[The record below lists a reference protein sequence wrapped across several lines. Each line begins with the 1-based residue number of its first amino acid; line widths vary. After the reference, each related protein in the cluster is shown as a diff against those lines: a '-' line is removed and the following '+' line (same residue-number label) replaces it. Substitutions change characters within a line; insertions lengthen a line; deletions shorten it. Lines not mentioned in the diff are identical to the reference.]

1 MLQAMLAKF
10 NQSIR
15 LISVLILI
23 LIRCIDQLLVSRV
36 FPMLLSHLL
45 ASTIPSTQFIDEK
58 YSKHDAKTS
67 RNNLITNSVSSKA
80 VVSTAYNCNTLD
92 SHYRTNQSKANYKI
106 SIKTSS
112 TFAVNLT
119 RAAKILVNSSKFVQ
133 QYLTETQSKILFIC
147 RNLPID
153 NLSKIGYTFTKKHQN
168 YLGSSIFSEFKNQ
181 TTLGLQRFK
190 IQYLT

>member
-1 MLQAMLAKF
+1 MLQAMLAKY

-15 LISVLILI
+15 LISVSILI

-45 ASTIPSTQFIDEK
+45 ANIIPSTQFIDEK
-58 YSKHDAKTS
+58 YSKHGTKTS
-67 RNNLITNSVSSKA
+67 RNNSITNSASRKA
-80 VVSTAYNCNTLD
+80 VVSTTYNCDTLD
-92 SHYRTNQSKANYKI
+92 SHYRTNQKKANYKI
-106 SIKTSS
+106 TIKTSS

-133 QYLTETQSKILFIC
+133 QYLTETQSKILLIC

-153 NLSKIGYTFTKKHQN
+153 NFSKIGYTFTKKHQN

-181 TTLGLQRFK
+181 TTLDLQRFN
-190 IQYLT
+190 IQHLT